1 LWLIQKLLITKFFAM
16 KKINYQPVLFLSFL
30 FTMSVA
36 LFSFSST
43 KSNFGGEGFEVYLN
57 DKLVLQQY
65 GKEMDKINN
74 LQLDQSASNGQL
86 AIRYYHCGRPGTSRV
101 VSIKDEQNVV
111 LKEWKFG
118 DAKDAS
124 AKVSCSVKDILTLPK
139 IKAGKKVN
147 LYYAAG
153 ELPNG
158 RLLATLTSV
167 NKSAAQP

>member
-1 LWLIQKLLITKFFAM
+1 M
-16 KKINYQPVLFLSFL
+16 KKINYQPVVFLSFL
-30 FTMSVA
+30 LTISAA
-36 LFSFSST
+36 LFSFTST

-65 GKEMDKINN
+65 GKEMDQIKN

-86 AIRYYHCGRPGTSRV
+86 AIRYYHCGKPGKSRIV
-101 VSIKDEQNVV
+101 TIKDEQNVV

-124 AKVSCSVKDILTLPK
+124 AKVSCNVKDIVTLPK
-139 IKAGKKVN
+139 IKTGKKVN
-147 LYYAAG
+147 LYYSAS

-167 NKSAAQP
+167 NKSAVQP

>member
-1 LWLIQKLLITKFFAM
+1 M
-16 KKINYQPVLFLSFL
+16 KKINYQPTILFALLIALSG
-30 FTMSVA
+30 V
-36 LFSFSST
+36 LFSFSVKT
-43 KSNFGGEGFEVYLN
+43 AETIYKNNFGGEGFEVYLN

-65 GKEMDKINN
+65 GNDMDKIKN

-86 AIRYYHCGRPGTSRV
+86 AIRYYHCGRPGKSRI

-124 AKVSCSVKDILTLPK
+124 AKVSCSVKDIVTLPK

-147 LYYAAG
+147 LYYAAN

-158 RLLATLTSV
+158 RLLATLTSAS
-167 NKSAAQP
+167 KSAAQP